1 MQNRALGLVP
11 EQSRQ
16 QDSAPGRMRAH
27 DAWALELPVLMDT
40 MNARAVAIDLGQQ
53 GMQAALTVVS
63 GRLCVLLR
71 AGLSE
76 QETAVAFR
84 SLLGRYIHR
93 PASLLTLWPETGGR
107 GVVVKEPD
115 DASDWGQGDPPEVP
129 ADVLP
134 LYEAGNWAPKDG
146 WRSDDEVWEN
156 LKKFTADHLK
166 GVVEY
171 IPEDMY
177 PLPDGL
183 GAVVAAGYDSDG
195 MAHPLVF
202 LRGDLPAG
210 LRVDLLGFSIALAIG
225 AYRGG
230 REPDENGIF
239 YVGTDA
245 GPVGGPGV
253 ALLGSSDG
261 PALGASSGRLRLQ
274 ASRSTGGSRPGAG
287 VGRLN
292 LSRLRSEVSGL

>member
-11 EQSRQ
+11 EKGRD
-16 QDSAPGRMRAH
+16 QDWAPGTMRAH
-27 DAWALELPVLMDT
+27 EAWALELSVLMDT
-40 MNARAVAIDLGQQ
+40 MNARSVAIDLGQQ

-71 AGLSE
+71 PGLSE
-76 QETAVAFR
+76 QETAVAIR

-93 PASLLTLWPETGGR
+93 PASLLTLWPDTGGQ

-146 WRSDDEVWEN
+146 WRSNDEVWEN
-156 LKKFTADHLK
+156 LKQFTADHLK

-183 GAVVAAGYDSDG
+183 GAVVAAGYDGEG

-210 LRVDLLGFSIALAIG
+210 LRVDLLGFSIALAVG
-225 AYRGG
+225 ADRGG

-253 ALLGSSDG
+253 ALLG
-261 PALGASSGRLRLQ
+261 ALMVQRLGR
-274 ASRSTGGSRPGAG
+274 RPGDCDFRLLDPPDE
-287 VGRLN
+287 VGRGQ
-292 LSRLRSEVSGL
+292 EPAA